1 MVNRLVLIFLSSI
14 LLASYSHISVAGDEY
29 DIANGYDQA
38 VQSGKDSLPDG
49 FLEGLIKQNDA
60 LTRSSFALTS
70 EEPTYSKMNEP
81 IIYKILISDAMG
93 EREIKRLFHSLSHR
107 KDVVFVL
114 RGLLPTEKTITDVG
128 RRIVDLLK
136 NTKVQVNVRLD
147 PRPFQKVNAE
157 YAPQI
162 LAYQGDNLLVSA
174 TGLTNPNYLSE
185 QIKQGKEG
193 DLGNFGATVK
203 ISERYMADVLRE
215 RVENLDEKE
224 LIAGAKARYWDNVAF
239 LDLPKA
245 QVTQT
250 RTFEPVLTSQEDII
264 TPDGT
269 VITYRG
275 QQVNILEHA
284 PMPFTM
290 RLVVFDA
297 TDKAQVEFVKSLPDS
312 NLRTKLITTK
322 YDRKLKWD
330 AVKTVERELNA
341 PVFQLNTDIT
351 HAFNVQVIPSVV
363 TANNQDNYY
372 VIDEYFIPQFVG
384 GSDDNN

>member
-1 MVNRLVLIFLSSI
+1 MVNRLVPIFLSSI
-14 LLASYSHISVAGDEY
+14 LLASYSHISVAGDEH

-38 VQSGKDSLPDG
+38 VKSGKDLLPDG
-49 FLEGLIKQNDA
+49 FLESLIKQSDS

-70 EEPTYSKMNEP
+70 EEPTYSKINEP

-93 EREIKRLFHSLSHR
+93 EGEIKRLFHSLSHR
-107 KDVVFVL
+107 EDVVFVL

-128 RRIVDLLK
+128 RRIVNLLK
-136 NTKVQVNVRLD
+136 ETEVKVNIQLD
-147 PRPFQKVNAE
+147 PRPFQKVSAE

-162 LAYQGDNLLVSA
+162 LAYQGENLLVSA
-174 TGLTNPNYLSE
+174 TGLTNPNYLFE
-185 QIKQGKEG
+185 QIEQGKEG
-193 DLGNFGATVK
+193 DLGSFGTTVK
-203 ISERYMADVLRE
+203 ISERDITDILRD
-215 RVENLDEKE
+215 RVEKVDEKE
-224 LIAGAKARYWDNVAF
+224 LIAGAKARYWDNVSF
-239 LDLPKA
+239 LELPKA

-250 RTFEPVLTSQEDII
+250 RTFEPILTSQEDIV

-275 QQVNILEHA
+275 QQVNVLEKA

-297 TDKAQVEFVKSLPDS
+297 TDKDQIEFVKSLPDS
-312 NLRTKLITTK
+312 RLRTKLITTK

-341 PVFQLNTDIT
+341 PVFQLNADIT
-351 HAFNVQVIPSVV
+351 HAFNVQVTPSVV
-363 TANNQDNYY
+363 TANNKDNYY
-372 VIDEYFIPQFVG
+372 VIDEYFLPRSVG
-384 GSDDNN
+384 VSNENN